1 MLSSLYALI
10 VRLPSGTEYWYA
22 EEVPEVGE
30 TVSRYGKRYQV
41 LSAEPGEDDRVV
53 ITLTEE
59 EPTGDPLIQSPL
71 T

>member
-1 MLSSLYALI
+1 MTSPHALI

-30 TVSRYGKRYQV
+30 VVTQYGKRYVV
-41 LSAEPGEDDRVV
+41 LSTEPSEDERVV

-59 EPTGDPLIQSPL
+59 EPTGDPLLESPL